1 MKVKFIIKNI
11 YKIILLAYLLLFSRL
26 FQICYE
32 IENFNYAVIVLLYLF
47 TFLLYW
53 FYSEILKKFIYKIL
67 FAGTILMIFLIL
79 SLCHVFDL
87 YAIFYNSFVDLKS
100 VYFGSLSINFH
111 MLIPIL
117 VIMIPATIA
126 LISLSKH
133 RVPFIT
139 LILTLPIMY
148 LLWYNGCSIKGYMNI
163 YIIICCFDLGINIHS
178 SAARKARNNNY
189 KFVIPVNN
197 NTLHIVIMTILI
209 ASFTAF
215 AGKTFGVKSI
225 EELNN
230 DRLKTIIKEAN
241 SIKNIYGLKF
251 SGYGSNS
258 SKLGGP
264 IKINY
269 NLAFKVK
276 SSKPMYLRGNVL
288 DYYNGFGWSKA
299 SDSYYMFNS
308 RAISKTEK
316 SEKVEISPQTLVT
329 STFLAPLNTVNIV
342 ANSSNILYNTSDI
355 FIVGNKSVVTAPYK
369 VFYLSTVNEK
379 NNKEISYDKVDRE
392 KYKKYLQLPNNIT
405 PETYNLVKDLLKDCK
420 NNEEKINKINK
431 YLVENYK
438 YSLEVSRVPA
448 DKEFL
453 DYFLFKEKKG
463 YCTYFA
469 TAATIFARIA
479 GVPARYVEGFS
490 MDNTKDSNGV
500 FLVGNNRAHA
510 WCEVLTS
517 PSENLWKT
525 FECTPAFLGESVHH
539 DIIMPKTNSKGI
551 EIIDGEAETTK
562 AANSY
567 KIPIVNISYLFII
580 GLIGLGVLLL
590 FLGVVALRVRRC
602 IKNKNKILS
611 CQGVIP
617 IYYYSKKRLCTIGI
631 KWSDSLSDEEGAL
644 GLKDE
649 ILREHFINIVKAF
662 YEEYY
667 GGNLDASF
675 NKLEFYKYLE
685 GYIKKNS
692 NIFKYIYNK
701 FK

>member
-126 LISLSKH
+126 LIFLSKH

-288 DYYNGFGWSKA
+288 DYYNGFGWSKT
-299 SDSYYMFNS
+299 SESYYMFNS
-308 RAISKTEK
+308 RTTSKTEK

-369 VFYLSTVNEK
+369 VFYLSTENEK

-517 PSENLWKT
+517 PGENLWKT

-539 DIIMPKTNSKGI
+539 DIIIPKTNSKGI
-551 EIIDGEAETTK
+551 EIIYGEAEKTK